1 MTTPQAI
8 SQAVRQSVLSR
19 PVGGKKDCM
28 FCKPKGFTFL
38 PLRYAVVCNAP
49 ASQWPELTSPLG
61 AKVVNKTLSASRYT
75 VRLLRE
81 GYLYVLVER
90 KSGQQWQGYAVTPG
104 GMLAQFPVGNPPS
117 VQVPFTCD
125 LATDGVGA
133 SLVSIEKIEEVSAIY
148 MLFSPDVVPVAVLNQ
163 RAKDKLGMQVLSP
176 KGLQGQAHT
185 LEANELIKWVAEFKL
200 NKDGAGTI
208 STTDARLTDR
218 APFARQLYPLV
229 SGPGVTKPDFDAHG
243 QRLTN
248 LVKKLAET
256 KSPAIVLWDP
266 IGIAQE
272 LNRWHR
278 ALDEQ
283 IQALIRPHEWAL
295 QTSFQIVGF
304 KNYILTQAAVPPRR
318 DPSSAYLAAK
328 HGINPEYRLWER
340 DPAGWVKRNQ
350 RATWSRHES
359 CYDEAARAKLVQQV
373 DGQLKSQFDDAEKRF
388 AELKA
393 WLTSRALLDALAWYA
408 TDDIRCGALFEYQV
422 SLCTYALGTSRG
434 GLAMLTEWA
443 KDIGV
448 RPDNLMIR
456 QLLFNQQAA
465 MTEFKTVA
473 SKLKDQPD
481 VNTASLQAMVSN
493 IAGTFDKAGA
503 IAALAEGGVAP
514 VGMGG
519 VAAKFVLGAQIYSTI
534 GQTPLQPANGA
545 ISKLYAFLLYLR
557 GGAKAYMQ
565 GAADTVIGVFDA
577 AYASKAAV
585 PLEQA
590 SQLRSKLAQAAAEKK
605 NGNFAALRLGTALA
619 LIESWNLA
627 LKLAAAKGK
636 GDYTR
641 ERWEMYA
648 ALTATSGA
656 IAISVANLGKVVG
669 STSHWIEHLS
679 LSSGMLGGFAASVVA
694 VEAFGDALAAFSGGR
709 RVASYALYTKSLL
722 NAVAAAGSFY
732 VGALYG
738 GPLLV
743 RIGQII
749 GEKRMGNLIEA
760 AGVGLAEFAER
771 KIASR
776 VFVRLTER
784 IAAEALLGVI
794 GWLLILEQV
803 GELTLLALEDDP
815 MQVWLTRCRFRK
827 PVDAYRG
834 LWGAMIHDKTAG
846 TPYTSQDAEAQ
857 EFQKALQALIGNA
870 NDAQDSL
877 LNPSRSAPQ
886 PAMQGGR

>member
-8 SQAVRQSVLSR
+8 SQAVRYSVPSK
-19 PVGGKKDCM
+19 PVGGKKDCT

-61 AKVVNKTLSASRYT
+61 ANVVNKTLSASRYT

-90 KSGQQWQGYAVTPG
+90 KSGKQWQGYAVTPG
-104 GMLAQFPVGNPPS
+104 GMLARFPVGNPPS
-117 VQVPFTCD
+117 AQVPFTCD

-133 SLVSIEKIEEVSAIY
+133 SLVSIEKIDEVSAIY
-148 MLFSPDVVPVAVLNQ
+148 MLFSPDVVPVTVLDQ
-163 RAKDKLGMQVLSP
+163 RAKDKLGMQALSP
-176 KGLQGQAHT
+176 KGWQGQAHT
-185 LEANELIKWVAEFKL
+185 LQANELSKWVAEFKL

-208 STTDARLTDR
+208 ATTDARLTGR

-229 SGPGVTKPDFDAHG
+229 SGPGVTKADFDGHG

-248 LVKKLAET
+248 LVKKLTEA

-266 IGIAQE
+266 IGITQE

-283 IQALIRPHEWAL
+283 IQALIKPHEWEL

-304 KNYILTQAAVPPRR
+304 KNHILTQAAVPPRR
-318 DPSSAYLAAK
+318 IPSSPYLAARN
-328 HGINPEYRLWER
+328 GINPEYMLWER

-350 RATWSRHES
+350 EATWSRYES
-359 CYDEAARAKLVQQV
+359 CYDEAARAKLVEQV
-373 DGQLKSQFDDAEKRF
+373 DGQLKSQFEDAEKRF

-393 WLTSRALLDALAWYA
+393 WLTSPALLDALAWYA
-408 TDDIRCGALFEYQV
+408 TDDIRCGAIFEYQV
-422 SLCTYALGTSRG
+422 SLCTYALGTSKG
-434 GLAMLTEWA
+434 GLALLTEWA
-443 KDIGV
+443 KDIEV
-448 RPDNLMIR
+448 RQGNLMIR
-456 QLLFNQQAA
+456 QLLFNQQTA
-465 MTEFKTVA
+465 MDEFKTVA
-473 SKLKDQPD
+473 NKLKGQPD
-481 VNTASLQAMVSN
+481 VNTANLQTMLSN

-519 VAAKFVLGAQIYSTI
+519 VTAKFVLGAQVYSTI
-534 GQTPLQPANGA
+534 GQTALRPANGA

-565 GAADTVIGVFDA
+565 GVADAVIGVFDA
-577 AYASKAAV
+577 AYGSKAAL

-590 SQLRSKLAQAAAEKK
+590 SQLRGKLAQAAAEKR

-619 LIESWNLA
+619 LIEAWNLS
-627 LKLAAAKGK
+627 LKLAAAQGK

-648 ALTATSGA
+648 ALTATLGA

-669 STSHWIEHLS
+669 SRSHWIEHLS
-679 LSSGMLGGFAASVVA
+679 LSSGMLGAFAAGVVA
-694 VEAFGDALAAFSGGR
+694 AEAFGDAQAAFSDGRFFGGIAFG
-709 RVASYALYTKSLL
+709 VKGVL
-722 NAVAAAGSFY
+722 NAAAAVGSFY
-732 VGALYG
+732 VGVLYG
-738 GPLLV
+738 GPLLE

-749 GEKRMGNLIEA
+749 GEKTVGNWMKDRGAQLA
-760 AGVGLAEFAER
+760 AHALR
-771 KIASR
+771 NIASR
-776 VFVRLTER
+776 VFVGLTVR
-784 IAAEALLGVI
+784 TAAEALLGVI

-803 GELTLLALEDDP
+803 GELTLLELADDP

-827 PVDAYRG
+827 PVDAYCG
-834 LWGAMIHDKTAG
+834 LWGGDD
-846 TPYTSQDAEAQ
+846 P
-857 EFQKALQALIGNA
+857 
-870 NDAQDSL
+870 
-877 LNPSRSAPQ
+877 
-886 PAMQGGR
+886 